1 MTKSLSN
8 LKPTVVG
15 INLGKNKTSTDSI
28 GDYTKGLEV
37 FGNSKFVDYFVIN
50 ISSPNTPGLR
60 DIQLKDHLDPFLD
73 GILTAKAK
81 LNITKPLLVKISPDL
96 NDSERKDIAQL
107 LVKQRPSG
115 QKIDGLVVTNTT
127 ISRPSSLKSSQSSEI
142 GGLSGQPLKNLSTQM
157 IRDMYCLTKGS
168 IPIIGVGGV
177 ADGQDA
183 YEKLRAGA
191 SLIQLYTALA
201 YRGPSLVSTIVN
213 DLSHLIR

>member
-1 MTKSLSN
+1 M
-8 LKPTVVG
+8 VG

-28 GDYTKGLEV
+28 GDYVKGLEV

-60 DIQLKDHLDPFLD
+60 DIQLKDTLDPFLD
-73 GILTAKAK
+73 GILNAKAK

-96 NDSERKDIAQL
+96 NDSERKDIAQMMIKPRL
-107 LVKQRPSG
+107 SG

-127 ISRPSSLKSSQSSEI
+127 ISRPPSLKSCHSSES

-213 DLSHLIR
+213 DLSQLIR